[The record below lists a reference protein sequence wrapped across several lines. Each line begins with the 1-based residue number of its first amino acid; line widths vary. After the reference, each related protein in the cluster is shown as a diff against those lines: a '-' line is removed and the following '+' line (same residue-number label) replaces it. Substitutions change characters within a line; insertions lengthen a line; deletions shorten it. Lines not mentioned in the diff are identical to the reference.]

1 MKLLCRHEPFRVSKA
16 GQMEALAI
24 FFKRGRC
31 CAVEKIT
38 PGQAWRMSAGISGQ
52 VVASGPGL
60 RSVQR
65 VETFLT
71 AATQRKIGITASLLS
86 LERGIIERLPT
97 V

>member
-1 MKLLCRHEPFRVSKA
+1 
-16 GQMEALAI
+16 
-24 FFKRGRC
+24 
-31 CAVEKIT
+31 
-38 PGQAWRMSAGISGQ
+38 MSAGISGQ

-65 VETFLT
+65 VKMFLT
-71 AATQRKIGITASLLS
+71 AATQRKIGITTSLLS